1 MVGSRLSFFC
11 TVLNRVVS
19 YGLDSMETPLSSTAA
34 FDLTGEF
41 GGFIFTVIGK
51 RRMVLR
57 TDGQD
62 YLVKVP
68 RLLRRRIIGTF
79 RAGQAL
85 RVVGTEETDGWGTVS
100 KRVAEQIV
108 PAGIEVTPAPARTRT
123 VCTVK
128 VCAKKN
134 CWRSGG
140 QEIFKALKQEA
151 AVCGFA
157 GQVEIKAVGCLD
169 RCQQA
174 PNLDT
179 PWREYRRCAP
189 RDAKAILAEIAARF
203 S

>member
-1 MVGSRLSFFC
+1 
-11 TVLNRVVS
+11 
-19 YGLDSMETPLSSTAA
+19 MEMSLASPAA

-41 GGFIFTVIGK
+41 GGFIFTVMGK

-57 TDGQD
+57 VSGQD
-62 YLVKVP
+62 CLVKVP

-85 RVVGTEETDGWGTVS
+85 RVIGTEETDGRGTVH

-108 PAGIEVTPAPARTRT
+108 PAGVEVAPPVARART

-151 AVCGFA
+151 AACGLA
-157 GQVEIKAVGCLD
+157 DQVEIKAVGCLD

-179 PWREYRRCAP
+179 PWREYRRCVP
-189 RDAKAILAEIAARF
+189 RDAKAILAEVAARF